1 MTATDPVYDVEHA
14 EVLDVP
20 PAAVFAAFTDPDVFA
35 RWYGPEGVRTPR
47 EDVEIDPRV
56 GGVLRFAMTLDADPA
71 FRSAFD
77 GTFTALE
84 PGRLVAAGGD
94 WRGIPGVDGPWTSYL
109 RVELAPAG
117 DGTRVLVRE
126 GPHPAGSAELGRRSW
141 QSMLPQLARAA
152 A

>member
-1 MTATDPVYDVEHA
+1 MAATDPEYDVEHT

-47 EDVEIDPRV
+47 EEVEIDARV
-56 GGVLRFAMTLDADPA
+56 GGVLRFAMTLDADPS

-84 PGRLVAAGGD
+84 PGRLVAAGGA
-94 WRGIPGVDGPWTSYL
+94 WVGVPGVDGPWASRL

-117 DGTRVLVRE
+117 DGTRVVVRE
-126 GPHPAGSAELGRRSW
+126 GPHPAGSAELGRQSW
-141 QSMLPQLARAA
+141 RSMLPRLARAA